1 MNQRP
6 YVLGGVLAVTA
17 LLAAVIL
24 IDVLATVFLALTVA
38 YLLSPVRRQLRRRGF
53 SRITATVVVT
63 VAAVF
68 AVLLVFSP
76 LAYLLFIRFSDL
88 VDIVTRLPDSLLIEF
103 AGFSYT
109 VVVGEVIAGSVEGL
123 QAAAV
128 GTLSALPVVLLQVAL
143 FVLLVFSTLYNEQN
157 IRAAVISVVPP
168 EYRDIAEALHNRA
181 KDTLYALYVVQAATG
196 FATFVLALPVFFI
209 FGYSSPF
216 VLAIVA
222 GILQFVP
229 ILGPSVLIVALV
241 ASELLAGDIAGAVAI
256 GVVGGIVIVAVP
268 DVILRPR
275 LASRQAK
282 LDSSLY
288 FIGFVGGLLS
298 LGAIGIIV
306 GPLVVALLVEA
317 AGLLTA
323 EYADPNATADVDPAD
338 DPPDTPP
345 ATTDPPAPADPAATT
360 ESGAET
366 NQTESR
372 ETPAASNTVDDET

>member
-6 YVLGGVLAVTA
+6 YVVGGVLAVTA

-24 IDVLATVFLALTVA
+24 IEVLATVFLALTVA
-38 YLLSPVRRQLRRRGF
+38 YLLSPARRQLRRRGL
-53 SRITATVVVT
+53 SRMGATVAVT
-63 VAAVF
+63 IAAVVG
-68 AVLLVFSP
+68 VLLVFSP
-76 LAYLLFIRFSDL
+76 LVYLLFIRFGDL
-88 VDIVTRLPDSLLIEF
+88 VDLLTRVPDSLLIEF
-103 AGFSYT
+103 ADFSYT
-109 VVVGEVIAGSVEGL
+109 LVVGEVIAASAEEF

-157 IRAAVISVVPP
+157 IRSTVISVVPP
-168 EYRDIAEALHNRA
+168 EYRDIAEALHTRA

-196 FATFVLALPVFFI
+196 FATFLLALPVFFI

-229 ILGPSVLIVALV
+229 ILGPSVLIIALV
-241 ASELLAGDIAGAVAI
+241 AGELLVGDVAGAIVIA
-256 GVVGGIVIVAVP
+256 VVGGIVIVAVP
-268 DVILRPR
+268 DVVVRPR

-282 LDSSLY
+282 LDSALY

-323 EYADPNATADVDPAD
+323 EYADPDATDSDPVN

-345 ATTDPPAPADPAATT
+345 TTAEQA
-360 ESGAET
+360 AET
-366 NQTESR
+366 DKPESS
-372 ETPAASNTVDDET
+372 EPTVGTDEVGDET

>member
-103 AGFSYT
+103 TGFSYT

-256 GVVGGIVIVAVP
+256 GVVGGIVIVAVT